1 MKVRLTRYNRIEK
14 GHAGAVVDVT
24 PARAAFLFETGLAE
38 PLTVREQAAVPEVT
52 AKRQTPEK
60 RTESREAPEKAPAKK
75 TTRAR
80 K

>member
-38 PLTVREQAAVPEVT
+38 PVTVREQADTPEETV
-52 AKRQTPEK
+52 KRQAPEK
-60 RTESREAPEKAPAKK
+60 RTAPRETPEKAPAKK

>member
-38 PLTVREQAAVPEVT
+38 PVTVREQADTPEETV
-52 AKRQTPEK
+52 KRPAPEK
-60 RTESREAPEKAPAKK
+60 RTAPRETPEKAPAKK